1 MSIKRYEPN
10 GRYSKVV
17 ENNGILYLS
26 GLVCK
31 NPDGDIKQQTA
42 EVLERIEETLSKYGS
57 DKEHILTMT
66 LYLADMS
73 LFGEMNSVYDA
84 WVSKANRPTRACV
97 QAKLAGE
104 EFLLE
109 IVCTAVVK

>member
-10 GRYSKVV
+10 GRYSRVV

-31 NPDGDIKQQTA
+31 IPD
-42 EVLERIEETLSKYGS
+42 GS

-84 WVSKANRPTRACV
+84 WVSKENRPTRACV

>member
-10 GRYSKVV
+10 GRYSRVV

-84 WVSKANRPTRACV
+84 WVSKENRPTRACV
-97 QAKLAGE
+97 QGKLASE

>member
-10 GRYSKVV
+10 GRYSRVV

-66 LYLADMS
+66 LYLAGLS
-73 LFGEMNSVYDA
+73 LRNSMLIL
-84 WVSKANRPTRACV
+84 C
-97 QAKLAGE
+97 AKSWSTMPLPYFMA
-104 EFLLE
+104 FIIARSIL
-109 IVCTAVVK
+109 